1 MIFKIPVG
9 LCMVRAPSL
18 FLVASMSQSSSRYA
32 HIDSLRAIAALLVVW
47 MHTSEI
53 FVKVAAPGIS
63 NSLFGIAHTL
73 DFGRIG
79 VVAFF
84 AVSGFVIPSSL
95 SGDRLSGSLTFAIKR
110 FFRLYPLYWLS
121 IPFGLLTT
129 WYLWGKDVSLQTILW
144 NLTMVQEA
152 AGFVSIQ
159 GLYWTL
165 QTELVF
171 YGLCVLL
178 FLSGW
183 LRSPL
188 VLALLVFVCNATFL
202 MPQVLG
208 FLGLPVPFALS
219 PGMNFLLLHLG
230 IMFWGALYRYWHDL
244 ENGSLL
250 LAMLV
255 VGFALGWLSLAGLV
269 VAYDRMIQPNE
280 GLFRLYVPYGL
291 GIFGFLVLAQWLR
304 LRGRL
309 LVWLGTISYS
319 IYLFHPVVMYPLL
332 WLVKHDA
339 TGLLRG
345 WPLWLYMA
353 VTLAGV
359 VVVSALTYRWVEQPA
374 MRLGSSLAR
383 KRAAALTPA

>member
-1 MIFKIPVG
+1 
-9 LCMVRAPSL
+9 MVRAHSL

-47 MHTSEI
+47 MHTSEV

-63 NSLFGIAHTL
+63 NSLFGMAHTL

-95 SGDRLSGSLTFAIKR
+95 SGDRLSGSLSFAIKR

-129 WYLWGKDVSLQTILW
+129 WYLWGKEVSLQTILW

-178 FLSGW
+178 FLIGW

-188 VLALLVFVCNATFL
+188 VLTLLVFVCNATFL
-202 MPQVLG
+202 MPQAFG
-208 FLGLPVPFALS
+208 FLGLPAPFEIS
-219 PGMNFLLLHLG
+219 PGINYLVLHLG
-230 IMFWGALYRYWHDL
+230 IMFWGALYRCWYDQK
-244 ENGSLL
+244 EGSAL
-250 LAMLV
+250 LALLV
-255 VGFALGWLSLAGLV
+255 VGFAFGWLLIAGLAV
-269 VAYDRMIQPNE
+269 LYHMTIQPNE
-280 GLFRLYVPYGL
+280 GLIKLGVSYGL
-291 GIFGFLVLAQWLR
+291 GIFGFLVFAQWVR
-304 LRGRL
+304 LRGRQ

-319 IYLFHPVVMYPLL
+319 IYLFHPVIMYTLL
-332 WLVKHDA
+332 WLVVHDA
-339 TGLLRG
+339 SGLLRG